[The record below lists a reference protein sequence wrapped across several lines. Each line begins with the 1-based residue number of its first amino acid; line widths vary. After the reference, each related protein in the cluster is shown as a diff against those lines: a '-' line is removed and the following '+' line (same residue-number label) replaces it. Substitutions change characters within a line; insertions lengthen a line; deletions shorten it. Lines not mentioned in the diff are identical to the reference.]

1 MGRYCAFKSTSGQ
14 YYVFNGT
21 DTYLTP
27 ISFNE
32 SNPVYLDWMDPTTL
46 NTLTIEQLSK
56 VSNGKYFLELY
67 SDIEDDVYSVNMS
80 NYDILQTTDTS
91 QFKLTGYAG
100 INSITITG
108 STTCHVLLS
117 FDGRKNWYYYDSSSN
132 SWKKSYISK
141 LYTSESNTVAQINAL
156 TKDKF
161 DLIFT
166 KHCTLDYAI
175 SINNSENVKSVVLS
189 LPENQ
194 LPKILSINITSDSH
208 THKDLIKIHTHVD
221 DMEGDNVSYK
231 ILRSFGTTVKDV
243 LIEQGECNPRL
254 NGEYDY
260 YLDPKDFEIGEN
272 TITFKYTDDAHVHN
286 EVYATQSVSIYK
298 INEAADIVAAMN
310 RDIIT
315 FTIIDL
321 DSDKVRFRMLLND
334 EVIIN
339 TENDGWSPMLDVPI
353 ERTYRL
359 PWDKVIFGVQ
369 NKLEIQFQ
377 DDIYDAPIQTFTINF
392 LGQYFGLLFVDP
404 ALSDPDQQGKP
415 NQLRYYSDS
424 LGDVIKYLNFGS
436 VTHSTSS
443 QTVEVGLINSSNDT
457 IAQAVI
463 NGFKN
468 TQENYKIAVSK
479 TQSFNTNLDNTT
491 IHFDNIK
498 PYDTSD
504 ENPDIRIFY
513 VKLYSLDST
522 NWSVDNNI
530 TVDGIVDKTST
541 NTNSR
546 QYS

>member
-21 DTYLTP
+21 DAYLAP

-32 SNPVYLDWMDPTTL
+32 NKPVYLDWMDPTAL

-56 VSNGKYFLELY
+56 VSNGKYFLEIY
-67 SDIEDDVYSVNMS
+67 SDIEDDVYSVNMN

-132 SWKKSYISK
+132 SWKKSYTSK

-194 LPKILSINITSDSH
+194 LPKINSIVVTTNQT
-208 THKDLIKIHTHVD
+208 THKNMIKIHAQVD
-221 DMEGDNVSYK
+221 DMEGDNVSYQ
-231 ILRSFGTTVKDV
+231 ILRSFGTTVQNV
-243 LIEQGECNPRL
+243 LIEKGDCNPRL

-272 TITFKYTDDAHVHN
+272 ILTFRYTDDAHN
-286 EVYATQSVSIYK
+286 EGQYSSQTVSIYK
-298 INEAADIVAAMN
+298 INENASITAALN
-310 RDIIT
+310 RDILT
-315 FTIIDL
+315 FTILDT
-321 DSDKVRFRMLLND
+321 DSDKARFRILLNG
-334 EVIIN
+334 EIIIN
-339 TENDGWSPMLDVPI
+339 TDGDGWSQMLNVPI
-353 ERTYRL
+353 ERTYKI

-377 DDIYDAPIQTFTINF
+377 DDIYNAPIQTFTINF

-404 ALSDPDQQGKP
+404 SLSDPDQHGQP

-424 LGDVIKYLNFGS
+424 LGDAIKYLNFGS
-436 VTHSTSS
+436 VTHTTSS
-443 QTVEVGLINSSNDT
+443 QTIEVGLINSSNDT

-468 TQENYKIAVSK
+468 PQENYKVAVSK
-479 TQSFNTNLDNTT
+479 TQAFNVNLDNMT

-498 PYDTSD
+498 PYDPSD
-504 ENPDIRIFY
+504 ANPDIRIFY
-513 VKLYSLDST
+513 VKLYSLDTT
-522 NWSVDNNI
+522 NWIIDDKV
-530 TVDGIVDKTST
+530 TVDGTVDKRST
-541 NTNSR
+541 NTNSG
-546 QYS
+546 QSS